1 MSELDKLQK
10 IQPKSQT
17 IGEFLDWLNYTK
29 KYAICAWVEITKGE
43 WEIIPEGYYPV
54 RTQVEDLL
62 AEYFNIDLKKVE
74 QEKQKMLD
82 DLRKMNEKKAAGRS
96 E

>member
-1 MSELDKLQK
+1 MGELDKLQK
-10 IQPKSQT
+10 VQPKSQT

-29 KYAICAWVEITKGE
+29 NYAVCAWVKTTKGE

-62 AEYFNIDLKKVE
+62 AEYFGIDLKKVE

-82 DLRKMNEKKAAGRS
+82 DLRKMNEKKAAGS
-96 E
+96 